1 MVSKSRLFFAIT
13 IFLNICMVLKLACNA
28 FLRYVLEW
36 AGPFDIL
43 YGSTEHIRSLLAL

>member
-1 MVSKSRLFFAIT
+1 MVSKSRLSFAIT
-13 IFLNICMVLKLACNA
+13 IFWNICMVFKHACNA
-28 FLRYVLEW
+28 FLRDVLEW